1 MKSHEGRSVFLSGE
15 TIDKMVSEGAWQN
28 KILID
33 HFDMWAEKNPDR
45 TAIVSCLTERDEVF
59 SFSFKDLQT
68 ISKKIA
74 ANLMKLGIGLGD
86 IVSFQLNNRWE
97 FYALAIACV
106 RIGAVTNPL
115 MPVLR
120 EKELSYMLALTGSKI
135 FIVPKKFRSFD
146 FKSMALDLQ
155 RELPMLEHIIV
166 MDDDDP
172 ELGFGRLTADTPF
185 PESTEAP
192 HANELMQ
199 LLFTSGTT
207 GEPKG
212 VMHTANTLYANVLQ
226 FAERLEITDAD
237 VIFCPTPLAHQL
249 GYLFGLL
256 LPSLVGAKV
265 IYQDIWDPAKAAD
278 LIEQEGA
285 TLCMGATPF
294 LADLADLPGV
304 VDRDLSKFRLFVSGG
319 APIPPALVR
328 RAKKNLE
335 AKIISVWGMT
345 EVLVVTSVKLGDP
358 EEKVFGSDGVP
369 VPHSAV
375 RIVDENIRELPR
387 GTEGRLEASGASICV
402 GYLKRPEL
410 YVINDGIWFD
420 TGDLARMDGDGYIR
434 ITGRTKDIIIRGGE
448 NIPVVEIESAL
459 YRHQAVNQ
467 VAIVAMPDDRM
478 GERACAFVTLKDGE
492 SFSFE
497 DMSAFLSEQK
507 ITKVY
512 FPERLE
518 ILDAMPMT
526 VTGKIQKFELRDS
539 AKLLGAN

>member
-1 MKSHEGRSVFLSGE
+1 MKSHEGRSVFLSEE
-15 TIDKMVSEGAWQN
+15 TVDKMVSGGAWEN

-33 HFDMWAEKNPDR
+33 HFDLWAEKYPGR

-59 SFSFKDLQT
+59 SLSFKDLQD

-74 ANLMKLGIGLGD
+74 ANLLRLGIGLGD

-120 EKELSYMLALTGSKI
+120 EKELNYMLELTGSKI
-135 FIVPKKFRSFD
+135 FVVPKEFRSFD
-146 FKSMALDLQ
+146 FKSMAQDLQ
-155 RELPMLEHIIV
+155 RDLPALEHVIV
-166 MDDDDP
+166 LDDDDP
-172 ELGFGRLTADTPF
+172 DFGFGRLTADIIF
-185 PESTEAP
+185 PEPIASP

-212 VMHTANTLYANVLQ
+212 VMHTANTLYSNVRQ
-226 FAERLEITDAD
+226 FAERLEITDGD

-256 LPSLVGAKV
+256 LPSLVGARV
-265 IYQDIWDPAKAAD
+265 IYQDIWDPVKAAD

-285 TLCMGATPF
+285 SICMGATPF

-304 VDRDLSKFRLFVSGG
+304 ADRDLSKFRLFVSGG

-335 AKIISVWGMT
+335 AEIISVWGMT

-369 VPHSAV
+369 VDHSAV
-375 RIVDENIRELPR
+375 RIVDEDIRELPC
-387 GTEGRLEASGASICV
+387 GSEGRLEASGASICV

-420 TGDLARMDGDGYIR
+420 TGDLARMDEDGYIR

-448 NIPVVEIESAL
+448 NIPVVEIESTL
-459 YRHQAVNQ
+459 YRHHAINQ

-478 GERACAFVTLKDGE
+478 GERACAFVTLNDGE
-492 SFSFE
+492 AFSFE
-497 DMSAFLSEQK
+497 EMSAFLNAQK

-512 FPERLE
+512 FPERME

-526 VTGKIQKFELRDS
+526 VTGKIQKFELRDRTKS
-539 AKLLGAN
+539 FRAE

>member
-1 MKSHEGRSVFLSGE
+1 MKSHEGRSVFLSSE
-15 TIDKMVSEGAWQN
+15 TIDKMASEGAWEN

-59 SFSFKDLQT
+59 SHSFKDLQD

-74 ANLMKLGIGLGD
+74 ANLLKLGIGLGD

-135 FIVPKKFRSFD
+135 FIVPKEFRSFD
-146 FKSMALDLQ
+146 FKSMALGLQ
-155 RELPMLEHIIV
+155 RDLPALEHIIV
-166 MDDDDP
+166 LDDDDP

-226 FAERLEITDAD
+226 FAERLEITDED

-265 IYQDIWDPAKAAD
+265 IYQDIWDPANAAD

-294 LADLADLPGV
+294 LADLADLPDV
-304 VDRDLSKFRLFVSGG
+304 TDRNLSKFRLFVSGG

-358 EEKVFGSDGVP
+358 EEKVFGSDGVS
-369 VPHSAV
+369 VSHSAV

-459 YRHQAVNQ
+459 YRHQAVSQ

-539 AKLLGAN
+539 AKLLVAN

>member
-1 MKSHEGRSVFLSGE
+1 MKSHEGRSVFLSEE
-15 TIDKMVSEGAWQN
+15 TIDKMVSGGAWEN

-33 HFDMWAEKNPDR
+33 HFDIWAEKYPVR

-59 SFSFKDLQT
+59 SLSFKDLQD

-74 ANLMKLGIGLGD
+74 ANLLKLGIGLGD

-120 EKELSYMLALTGSKI
+120 EKELSYMLELTGSKI
-135 FIVPKKFRSFD
+135 FVVPKEFRSFD
-146 FKSMALDLQ
+146 FKSMAQDLQ
-155 RELPMLEHIIV
+155 RDLPALEHVIV
-166 MDDDDP
+166 LDDDDP
-172 ELGFGRLTADTPF
+172 DFGFGRLTADITFQEPIA
-185 PESTEAP
+185 SP

-212 VMHTANTLYANVLQ
+212 VMHTANTLYSNVRQ
-226 FAERLEITDAD
+226 FAERLEITDGD

-265 IYQDIWDPAKAAD
+265 IYQDIWDPVKAAD

-285 TLCMGATPF
+285 SICMGATPF
-294 LADLADLPGV
+294 LADLADLLGAAN
-304 VDRDLSKFRLFVSGG
+304 RDLSKFRLFVSGG

-328 RAKKNLE
+328 RAKINLE
-335 AKIISVWGMT
+335 AEIISVWGMT

-369 VPHSAV
+369 VDHSAV
-375 RIVDENIRELPR
+375 RIVDEDIRELPC
-387 GTEGRLEASGASICV
+387 GSEGRLEASGASICV

-420 TGDLARMDGDGYIR
+420 TGDLARMDEDGYIR

-459 YRHQAVNQ
+459 YRHHAINQ

-478 GERACAFVTLKDGE
+478 GERACAFVTLNDGE
-492 SFSFE
+492 AFSFE
-497 DMSAFLSEQK
+497 EMSAFLNAQK

-512 FPERLE
+512 FPERME

-526 VTGKIQKFELRDS
+526 VTGKIQKFELRDRTKS
-539 AKLLGAN
+539 FRAE